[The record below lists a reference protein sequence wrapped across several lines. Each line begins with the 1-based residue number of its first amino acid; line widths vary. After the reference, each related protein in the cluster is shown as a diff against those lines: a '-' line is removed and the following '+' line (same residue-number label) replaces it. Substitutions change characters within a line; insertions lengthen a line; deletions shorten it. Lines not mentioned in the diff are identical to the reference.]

1 MSSKLSRFR
10 KFGIAPQLYCFLL
23 FVIHGNKFPYFV
35 HALQQLDYVLLGK
48 VLLAMCSPLV
58 IAVNDSPLPV
68 QKAT

>member
-23 FVIHGNKFPYFV
+23 FILHGDKLPYLLY
-35 HALQQLDYVLLGK
+35 ALQHTDVVLLGK

-58 IAVNDSPLPV
+58 IATNDSPLPI
-68 QKAT
+68 QRAT